1 VEPLCI
7 LLSLRK
13 KMRLNINSDNP
24 EGRKI
29 GQAVDILQSGGI
41 IIYPTDTVYAFGCDI
56 FNKKAVEQIC
66 RLRKLDPKKARLSII
81 CKDLSQLAEY
91 TQQIDNQ
98 IFRALKKHL
107 PGPFTFV
114 LNSNNDV
121 PKLFKNKKRTIGI
134 RIPDNAIC
142 QALIEGLGRPLL
154 TASLKSGDDI
164 LEYYTDPL
172 DIYEDYKKQVDLV
185 IDGGIAGHKPS
196 TVVDCTGAEP
206 VVLREGKG
214 AFIY

>member
-1 VEPLCI
+1 
-7 LLSLRK
+7 
-13 KMRLNINSDNP
+13 MRLHINSENP

-29 GQAVDILQSGGI
+29 RQAIDIIQSGGI

-56 FNKKAVEQIC
+56 FSKKAVEQIC
-66 RLRKLDPKKARLSII
+66 RLKKLDPKKARLSII

-91 TQQIDNQ
+91 TQQIENQ

-114 LNSNNDV
+114 LNSNNQV

-142 QALIEGLGRPLL
+142 QSLVEGLGHPLL
-154 TASLKSGDDI
+154 TASLKSDDDI
-164 LEYYTDPL
+164 LEYFTDPL
-172 DIYEDYKKQVDLV
+172 DIYEDYKKRVDLI
-185 IDGGIAGHKPS
+185 IDGGVGGNEPS
-196 TVVDCTGAEP
+196 TIVDCTGTEP

>member
-1 VEPLCI
+1 
-7 LLSLRK
+7 
-13 KMRLNINSDNP
+13 MRLHINSDNP

-29 GQAVDILQSGGI
+29 SHAIDIIESGGT

-114 LNSNNDV
+114 LNSNNEV

-142 QALIEGLGRPLL
+142 QSLVEGLGRPLL
-154 TASLKSGDDI
+154 TASLKSDDEI
-164 LEYYTDPL
+164 LEYFTDPI
-172 DIYEDYKKQVDLV
+172 DIYEGYKKQVGLV
-185 IDGGIAGHKPS
+185 IDGGIGGHEPS
-196 TVVDCTGAEP
+196 TIVDCTGQEP

-214 AFIY
+214 EFIY